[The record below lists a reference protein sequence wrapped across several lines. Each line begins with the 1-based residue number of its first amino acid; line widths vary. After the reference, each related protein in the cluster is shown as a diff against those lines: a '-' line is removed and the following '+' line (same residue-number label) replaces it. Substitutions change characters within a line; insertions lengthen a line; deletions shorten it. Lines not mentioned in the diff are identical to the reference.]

1 MDQIHLLYFK
11 TAHPDSHIQH
21 RSIVLQSVLYVLCFI
36 YIFLM
41 IINFCVSSFYLLFLF
56 QLQLW
61 FNLWSFFSDNIK
73 MYFFLFFYLNNT
85 ILGHSGVRHVQVR
98 TCIDLFKS
106 FCFTEGDNFWL
117 VTVLRLIDLFCV
129 FYMLLCIKVRALLT
143 IFRHKWSTRNW
154 SYAWCMNVNICY
166 KVVHN

>member
-1 MDQIHLLYFK
+1 MSCVLFTYFLWL
-11 TAHPDSHIQH
+11 
-21 RSIVLQSVLYVLCFI
+21 SIFVCHHFI
-36 YIFLM
+36 YC
-41 IINFCVSSFYLLFLF
+41 FC
-56 QLQLW
+56 
-61 FNLWSFFSDNIK
+61 FNCNCDLIYDHFSQTILK
-73 MYFFLFFYLNNT
+73 CIFFLFFYLNNT

-98 TCIDLFKS
+98 TCFDLFKS

-117 VTVLRLIDLFCV
+117 VTVLCLIDLFCV

-143 IFRHKWSTRNW
+143 IIRHKWSTRNW